1 MLRQGD
7 HNSALSPGAIRLLVA
22 AFFAL
27 GLLLILRHVLWQDE
41 WQAWLL
47 VRDSRSLAELFHNLR
62 YEGHPGLWYLPLYVL
77 SRFTAQPLAMQLLHL
92 TLATATVYVFLRF
105 APFTRLQKTLF
116 IFGYFPFFEY
126 AVISRSY
133 TAGVLLLFTYC
144 AVFPRT
150 FPRKHLVLAGLLF
163 LLCQTSIYGL
173 LVALALGAALLVGE
187 LTDNRPSLA
196 PSKYQLLAAAVILAA
211 GVGLSILQLLPP
223 PDSGV
228 VLGWKFD
235 LDGRHAVRTLGT
247 IWGSYVP
254 VPAWQA
260 HFWETNLIGNPY
272 LKLGLSLLLL
282 GFAFCLFWRQ
292 PAALTLLALGTLAI
306 LSFTYT
312 KYIGSIRHHGHLF
325 LLLVA
330 GLWLSGYYPL
340 RDDRPGILH
349 RITDFCRRHR
359 QGFIAALLGAQ
370 LLAGLLA
377 TGLSLGQPFSA
388 GRETARYIKAQGWA
402 DKLIAGDE
410 DDAASVVSGYLER
423 PIFSLCSNRWCT
435 FVISDQQRQN
445 LEAPEALQKAREL
458 AECHRQEVLLVMNR
472 EIKTP
477 AAEAMMLRRFTR
489 STVPAETYYLY
500 LVPYV
505 AKPPGPLAETLP
517 GTTEGPEQ
525 NSLYHP

>member
-7 HNSALSPGAIRLLVA
+7 HNPELSPGAIRLLVA
-22 AFFAL
+22 AFFVL
-27 GLLLILRHVLWQDE
+27 GLLLILRHALWQDE

-47 VRDSRSLAELFHNLR
+47 VLDSRSLAELFQKLK

-92 TLATATVYVFLRF
+92 TLATATVFVFLRF
-105 APFTRLQKTLF
+105 APFTRLQKILF

-133 TAGVLLLFTYC
+133 AAGVLLLFTYC

-150 FPRKHLVLAGLLF
+150 FRRKYLVLAGLLF

-187 LTDNRPSLA
+187 LTGDRAAPA
-196 PSKYQLLAAAVILAA
+196 PSKYQLLAAAAILAA

-228 VLGWKFD
+228 ALGWKFD
-235 LDGRHAVRTLGT
+235 LDGRHALRTLGT
-247 IWGSYVP
+247 IWESYAP

-272 LKLGLSLLLL
+272 LQAGLSLLLL
-282 GFAFCLFWRQ
+282 GFACCLFWRQ
-292 PAALTLLALGTLAI
+292 PAVLTLLALGTLAL

-312 KYIGSIRHHGHLF
+312 KYFGSIRHHGHLF

-330 GLWLSGYYPL
+330 GLWLSAYYPA
-340 RDDRPGILH
+340 RDGRPGMLQ
-349 RITDFCRRHR
+349 RTTDFCRRRR
-359 QGFIAALLGAQ
+359 QGFIYALLGAQ

-388 GRETARYIKAQGWA
+388 GRETARYIEAQGWA
-402 DKLIAGDE
+402 DKLIAGDA
-410 DDAASVVSGYLER
+410 DDAASVVSGYLQR

-435 FVISDQQRQN
+435 FVISDQQREC
-445 LEAPEALQKAREL
+445 LKPPEALERAREL
-458 AECHRQEVLLVMNR
+458 ANRHRQEVLLVMNR

-477 AAEAMMLRRFTR
+477 AAEVMMVRRFTR
-489 STVPAETYYLY
+489 STVPAENYYLY
-500 LVPYV
+500 LVPCG
-505 AKPPGPLAETLP
+505 AKPPSPLAQTSP
-517 GTTEGPEQ
+517 PDK
-525 NSLYHP
+525 